1 MKLFSR
7 LGLRALEEQD
17 EKSTLWTTQDTH
29 RSWGGQGRLPS
40 EVETGGGQPREGKGL
55 GGGCMFEHRNESRD
69 VSQVGAMS
77 QLHRSWKSP
86 MKNEA
91 SGNFTELLHIFTII
105 SL

>member
-1 MKLFSR
+1 MRKALF
-7 LGLRALEEQD
+7 GQ
-17 EKSTLWTTQDTH
+17 H
-29 RSWGGQGRLPS
+29 RTPTGAGVARDAFHPRWRRVVDNPERGR
-40 EVETGGGQPREGKGL
+40 GW
-55 GGGCMFEHRNESRD
+55 GGCMFEHRNESRD